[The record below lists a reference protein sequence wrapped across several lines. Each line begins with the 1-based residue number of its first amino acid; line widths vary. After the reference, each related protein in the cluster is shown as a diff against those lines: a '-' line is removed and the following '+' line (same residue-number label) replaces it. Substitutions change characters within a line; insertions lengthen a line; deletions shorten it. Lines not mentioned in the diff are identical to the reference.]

1 MIEYIKELSAR
12 DEEELRKTI
21 RELLR
26 QSCILETKYDAAKG
40 TFKDNPRYG
49 FCMRHREFLTDYFQV
64 MGLELVYDPQ
74 DHFFRLTGQG
84 AGSERFGETSTL
96 LVLLMKLIYR
106 DKILGQGLKATV
118 TNLEEIRRYG
128 SETGILTR
136 KLAERE
142 VAEALSLMKTHQMIE
157 LPCAIADVEDK
168 TPLYLYHTINVFC
181 SGAAIGQLCRKYGIK
196 EEADEN
202 A

>member
-84 AGSERFGETSTL
+84 AGS
-96 LVLLMKLIYR
+96 
-106 DKILGQGLKATV
+106 
-118 TNLEEIRRYG
+118 
-128 SETGILTR
+128 
-136 KLAERE
+136 
-142 VAEALSLMKTHQMIE
+142 
-157 LPCAIADVEDK
+157 
-168 TPLYLYHTINVFC
+168 
-181 SGAAIGQLCRKYGIK
+181 
-196 EEADEN
+196 
-202 A
+202 